1 MNRKPYRVAL
11 FAALL
16 AALAMCVVP
25 AVSSAATRTDKGQ
38 NKRLARQ
45 AKSIKKVSNALTA
58 LAGALTDGS
67 KGLDGRIKTIEDA
80 PPVIISGLTQLK
92 DGLTQLK
99 DGLTQAGDGL
109 NKLKTLASS
118 TEYGFGQLIV
128 VVGGTTPNAE
138 L

>member
-1 MNRKPYRVAL
+1 MRGPRESLRRRRRWPGYGDWLFEGRRRGVRMSVPSNSRTWGGNPMRRKPYLAAL
-11 FAALL
+11 CAALL

-67 KGLDGRIKTIEDA
+67 KGLDGRI
-80 PPVIISGLTQLK
+80 
-92 DGLTQLK
+92 
-99 DGLTQAGDGL
+99 
-109 NKLKTLASS
+109 
-118 TEYGFGQLIV
+118 
-128 VVGGTTPNAE
+128 
-138 L
+138 